1 MAGELD
7 ARGIALVGV
16 SYDPP
21 EVLKGFTE
29 KHGLSYPLLAD
40 VGSRVITS
48 LGLLD
53 RELVAHH
60 ERFGIETKEWQHGVA
75 YPAVFVIDGDGV
87 VTAKRVREHYRAR
100 EGSHQLLEEALGIR
114 LPALGATVTDSA
126 PRVRVSAQLD
136 GERYVRW
143 EETRLHV
150 TLEVEDGWHVYGAP
164 VPEGYTELTV
174 AVTSIP
180 EVRVRSPRLPA
191 PHPFRVEGLDEDFAV
206 YEGRVEVVVP
216 LAFEVPPDQGP
227 VELRVGVRFQACSAS
242 ECLPPDAVALVLQVE
257 MEAQDS
263 GH

>member
-1 MAGELD
+1 MAGELE

-29 KHGLSYPLLAD
+29 KHGLTYPLLAD
-40 VGSRVITS
+40 VGSRVITA

-53 RELVAHH
+53 RELIAHH

-100 EGSHQLLEEALGIR
+100 EGSHQLLEEALGIS
-114 LPALGATVTDSA
+114 LPALGAAVTESA

-150 TLEVEDGWHVYGAP
+150 SVDVEDGWHVYGAP
-164 VPEGYTELTV
+164 VPAGYTALTV

-180 EVRVRSPRLPA
+180 EVRIGAPRLPA
-191 PHPFRVEGLDEDFAV
+191 PHPFRVEGLDEDFVAH
-206 YEGRVEVVVP
+206 EGRLEVLVP
-216 LAFEVPPDQGP
+216 VAFEVPPDQGQ
-227 VELRVGVRFQACSAS
+227 VEVGVEVRFQTCSSS
-242 ECLPPDAVALVLQVE
+242 ECLPPDALTLVLEVE
-257 MEAQDS
+257 QEAP
-263 GH
+263 G